1 MGKMMNDE
9 LPSTAAIDDTP
20 AAIGEVTDG
29 VADES
34 NTTEAAFENE
44 VAADAG
50 LTTLGDITEEPA
62 TKEDGAASSADSAA
76 AI

>member
-1 MGKMMNDE
+1 MGKMTDDE
-9 LPSTAAIDDTP
+9 LPPAIVDETP
-20 AAIGEVTDG
+20 ATTGGVTDA

-62 TKEDGAASSADSAA
+62 TKEDGAVASADSAA